1 MAFKKTRKKDRLGD
15 KVERI
20 INIITFGKG
29 KAIAT
34 WIANKLGYEDCGCEK
49 RKNFL
54 NGITRDGT
62 KTK

>member
-1 MAFKKTRKKDRLGD
+1 MRLGD
-15 KVERI
+15 KLEKI
-20 INIITFGKG
+20 INIITLGKG

-34 WIANKLGYEDCGCEK
+34 GLANKLGYEDCGCEK
-49 RKNFL
+49 RKNYL

>member
-1 MAFKKTRKKDRLGD
+1 LAFKKTRKMDRLGD
-15 KVERI
+15 KAERI

>member
-1 MAFKKTRKKDRLGD
+1 MKLGD
-15 KVERI
+15 KLETI
-20 INIITFGKG
+20 INVITLGKG

-49 RKNFL
+49 RKKYL

-62 KTK
+62 QTK

>member
-1 MAFKKTRKKDRLGD
+1 MKLGD
-15 KVERI
+15 KLETI
-20 INIITFGKG
+20 INVITLGKG

-34 WIANKLGYEDCGCEK
+34 WIANKLGYDSCGCEK
-49 RKNFL
+49 RKNYL

>member
-1 MAFKKTRKKDRLGD
+1 MKLGD
-15 KVERI
+15 KLEAGALQI
-20 INIITFGKG
+20 SFGKG

-49 RKNFL
+49 RKNYL